1 MADVIMRVALL
12 KSDNDWQFP
21 VSISMVNSSLTKIY
35 QGFWRITYF
44 TCKRKYF
51 PTQCKWR
58 SKSERRVRLI
68 NAHRECWTILSTK
81 GNGVR
86 VNCKDGT
93 SEKDLRSSV
102 WQDFLE
108 DISPGKKRAFLSQSI
123 NLSKILHVLLLE
135 ITSVQWIVA
144 IQNFT
149 LYFYFKKKKLKTEL
163 FLTWQRKQCN
173 SVYVSSISYHIINK

>member
-1 MADVIMRVALL
+1 M
-12 KSDNDWQFP
+12 
-21 VSISMVNSSLTKIY
+21 
-35 QGFWRITYF
+35 
-44 TCKRKYF
+44 
-51 PTQCKWR
+51 
-58 SKSERRVRLI
+58 
-68 NAHRECWTILSTK
+68 
-81 GNGVR
+81 
-86 VNCKDGT
+86 NCKDGT

-149 LYFYFKKKKLKTEL
+149 LYFYFFKKKSKKPN
-163 FLTWQRKQCN
+163 FF
-173 SVYVSSISYHIINK
+173 